1 MKIFSKIVQSALLVT
16 TSTLIAY
23 PTNEFPRFVD
33 NQVNHQPIQIPDLRT
48 LSYDEVIDL
57 LNKIE
62 SDSFNERC
70 SEDELNQINQFISLL
85 AMEGATDDEKPEIE
99 QAVACLFRKDDIQYA
114 LFNQSVGY
122 IPRPLRLC
130 EF

>member
-23 PTNEFPRFVD
+23 LTNEFPRFVD

-70 SEDELNQINQFISLL
+70 SEDVQSPRWL
-85 AMEGATDDEKPEIE
+85 K
-99 QAVACLFRKDDIQYA
+99 IQK
-114 LFNQSVGY
+114 LT
-122 IPRPLRLC
+122 L
-130 EF
+130 E